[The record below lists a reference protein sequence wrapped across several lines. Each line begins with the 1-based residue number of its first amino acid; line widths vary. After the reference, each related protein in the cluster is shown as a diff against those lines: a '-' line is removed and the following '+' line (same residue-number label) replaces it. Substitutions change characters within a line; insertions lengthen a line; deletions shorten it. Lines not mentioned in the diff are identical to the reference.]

1 MKSSQWKNQK
11 VLIHDSVQYPA
22 EKKEVLRLRLRMTA
36 FMLRNL
42 DSGDEV
48 PSELTALLYRVSF
61 ITSHSATKTECVL
74 SSPACFCF

>member
-42 DSGDEV
+42 DSGGQ
-48 PSELTALLYRVSF
+48 
-61 ITSHSATKTECVL
+61 
-74 SSPACFCF
+74 